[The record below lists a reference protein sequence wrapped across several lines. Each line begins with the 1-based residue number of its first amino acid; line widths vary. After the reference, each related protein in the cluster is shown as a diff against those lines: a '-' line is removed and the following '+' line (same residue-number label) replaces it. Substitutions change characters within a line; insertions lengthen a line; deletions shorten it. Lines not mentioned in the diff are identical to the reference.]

1 MTRTTIGNA
10 AGNAPLGAQAR
21 MPVLVVDDFHNMRS
35 TLRQMLLTAGYE
47 EIDMAVDG
55 EDAVDKMGQRRYE
68 IVLCDYNLGEG
79 LDGQQVL
86 DVARARRLVDLS
98 TLFIM
103 VTAETT
109 SDMVMGAVESMP
121 DGYLSKPFSKDLLA
135 VRLARGLRR
144 KQPLK
149 RLDPFLRRADLEGAI
164 REAGQ
169 MLVEGEGRE
178 ADLLRLRAL
187 WAWETGG
194 TQQAR
199 DAATASWEGSRP
211 AWAGTLLADLD
222 ARAGA
227 VEAAEAGYRE
237 VMRETPQFMPAH
249 DHLARL
255 LEQQG
260 RGSEA
265 MEILRAAA
273 ERSPKSLERQRFLGE
288 LALAHG
294 DAELALQAWRR
305 AIRFAG
311 QMGQAHPADAV
322 GRIAALIASGAGRK
336 ARQAIRDLD
345 RDFASHPDR
354 AWYSVLARLRL
365 AANGA
370 SDEKDGALR
379 ELEALPEAA
388 MPEPVREPLNRLLE
402 ELGRH

>member
-1 MTRTTIGNA
+1 
-10 AGNAPLGAQAR
+10 

-47 EIDMAVDG
+47 DIDMAVDG
-55 EDAVDKMGQRRYE
+55 EDAVDKMQRRRYE

-86 DVARARRLVDLS
+86 DVVRERRLIDLS

-144 KQPLK
+144 KQALK
-149 RLDPFLRRADLEGAI
+149 HLDPFLRLGDLEGAI
-164 REAGQ
+164 REAGR
-169 MLVEGEGRE
+169 MLRDGEGRV

-187 WAWETGG
+187 WAWNTGDLSL
-194 TQQAR
+194 AR
-199 DAATASWEGSRP
+199 EAATASWEDSRP
-211 AWAGTLLADLD
+211 AWAGVLLADLD
-222 ARAGA
+222 AQAGDA
-227 VEAAEAGYRE
+227 EAAEAGYRE

-255 LEQQG
+255 LERQG
-260 RGSEA
+260 HGPEA
-265 MEILRAAA
+265 MEVLRIAA
-273 ERSPKSLERQRFLGE
+273 ERSPKSLARQRFLGE
-288 LALAHG
+288 LALVHG

-305 AIRFAG
+305 AIRIAR
-311 QMGQAHPADAV
+311 QMGQSHPADAA
-322 GRIAALIASGAGRK
+322 GRIAALIASGASRN

-345 RDFASHPDR
+345 RDFASHPER

-365 AANGA
+365 AAGGA
-370 SDEKDGALR
+370 SDERDSALR
-379 ELEALPEAA
+379 ELEALPDEA
-388 MPEPVREPLNRLLE
+388 MPEPVRKPLQRVLE
-402 ELGRH
+402 ALGVQS